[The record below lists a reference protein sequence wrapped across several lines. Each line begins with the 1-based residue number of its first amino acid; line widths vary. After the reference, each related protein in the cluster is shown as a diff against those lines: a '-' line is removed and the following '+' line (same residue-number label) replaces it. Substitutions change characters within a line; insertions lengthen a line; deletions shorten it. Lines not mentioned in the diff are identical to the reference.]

1 MRTFLEY
8 SSIKGGASS
17 TVDED
22 GNLFDINDDS
32 VIEKLNA
39 YVGSIGIR
47 EYLNPEAAVNE
58 LRQKLMRIGLHFG
71 DVQFTGESGEV
82 SMPIIARG
90 GKLGKE
96 LDTPMDEFMDE
107 PESGRSINF
116 VFERLA
122 TGTHKVF
129 AQIS

>member
-17 TVDED
+17 TADED
-22 GNLFDINDDS
+22 MNLMDINDDS
-32 VIEKLNA
+32 VVERLNA
-39 YVGSIGIR
+39 FVGSIGMR

-58 LRQKLMRIGLHFG
+58 LRQKLMRVGLHFG
-71 DVQFTGESGEV
+71 DVQFTGESGEM
-82 SMPIIARG
+82 SIPLIAKG
-90 GKLGKE
+90 GKFGKA
-96 LDTPMDEFMDE
+96 LDTPMDEFLDE

-129 AQIS
+129 AQIA

>member
-22 GNLFDINDDS
+22 GNLFEINDDS
-32 VIEKLNA
+32 VIEQLNA

-58 LRQKLMRIGLHFG
+58 LRQKLMRIGLHFW

-82 SMPIIARG
+82 SMLIIVRG
-90 GKLGKE
+90 G
-96 LDTPMDEFMDE
+96 
-107 PESGRSINF
+107 
-116 VFERLA
+116 
-122 TGTHKVF
+122 
-129 AQIS
+129 